1 MFTRISF
8 FSITL
13 VGLASLMGAILF
25 SAQTFAWA
33 ELSEPAYTFDIA
45 TKVDEQTASGTYSS
59 MSNWRDRNYA
69 VYEYNNGSNTGTVI
83 LGVWDATNVN
93 GRIGSIGDGGSGF
106 TFINAAFFC
115 RWTMDGSYL
124 YGCQWGG
131 GLTADHVF
139 NVSLTEEYIDLQD
152 PETWTPPEGYLG
164 SGGNPL
170 DPENDNTPRCQ
181 PWDVVCWFS
190 ATVDSVVD
198 GFQSLANFFGDT
210 IKALGEWIANLIMP
224 SNADGGFDN
233 RFTDFFTNVQESMT
247 ERLGFLLFPF
257 QFIGDL
263 VASLTTIYNPFGG
276 ADAINGN
283 CTSGSSFAVPNLLG
297 DSSVGIDL
305 CGIEDTP
312 IWEPAALLLRFVW
325 IVGVVGFLHHKYFS
339 VVKA

>member
-1 MFTRISF
+1 MFKKYLF
-8 FSITL
+8 LSITL
-13 VGLASLMGAILF
+13 GIFAVLTATLLSPTK
-25 SAQTFAWA
+25 TFAWA
-33 ELSEPAYTFDIA
+33 ELTEPAYTFDIA
-45 TKVDEQTASGTYSS
+45 TKMDEQTASGTYAE

-83 LGVWDATNVN
+83 MGVWDTTGSRA
-93 GRIGSIGDGGSGF
+93 GSITDGGSGF
-106 TFINAAFFC
+106 TSINAALLC

-131 GLTADHVF
+131 GLSADHVF
-139 NVSLTEEYIDLQD
+139 NVHLTQEYIDAQN
-152 PETWTPPEGYLG
+152 PETWTPPDGYLG
-164 SGGNPL
+164 GGSGNPL
-170 DPENDNTPRCQ
+170 DPENNNTPRCQ

-233 RFTDFFTNVQESMT
+233 RFIDFFTTVQDTMT

-257 QFIGDL
+257 QFFADL
-263 VASLTTIYNPFGG
+263 IASFTTIYNPYGTDSG
-276 ADAINGN
+276 
-283 CTSGSSFAVPNLLG
+283 CTSGSIVAIPNLLG
-297 DSSVGIDL
+297 DADVSLDL

-312 IWEPAALLLRFVW
+312 IWTPASTLLRFVW
-325 IVGVVGFLHHKYFS
+325 IIGLVTLLQRKYMS
-339 VVKA
+339 TVRA